1 MVERVADDKTEQRLA
16 DLEARVAALE
26 GRDRPVPPRTEAAP
40 GSTGDTFFAVNEL
53 RRRVQGLGGVLYA
66 GTVRRSEHEEPLEWQ
81 YGHPLERL
89 DESDWSRLAPRIDAL
104 GNSVR
109 LNLLHEIWNGASTV
123 AELAERP
130 GFGTTGQIYHH
141 VNQLTSA
148 GWLAPTRRG
157 HYSIPPERVVPLLV
171 ILAAAGDSP

>member
-1 MVERVADDKTEQRLA
+1 MADDKTEQRLA

-26 GRDRPVPPRTEAAP
+26 GRRHRPTRTEAAP
-40 GSTGDTFFAVNEL
+40 SPPTTPSSPSTSCAAASEVSA
-53 RRRVQGLGGVLYA
+53 RVLYA
-66 GTVRRSEHEEPLEWQ
+66 GSVRRSADEEPLEWQ
-81 YGHPLERL
+81 HGHPLERL

-171 ILAAAGDSP
+171 ILAAVGDAP